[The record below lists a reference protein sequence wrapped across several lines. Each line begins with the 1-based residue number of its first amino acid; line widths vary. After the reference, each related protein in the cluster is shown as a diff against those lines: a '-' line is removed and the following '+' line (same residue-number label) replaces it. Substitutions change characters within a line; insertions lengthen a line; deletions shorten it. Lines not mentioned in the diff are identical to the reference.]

1 MVLEKAGEPLRLTE
15 LAVPTPGP
23 TQVLVDVHAC
33 AVCRTDLHVVDG
45 ELTQPKLPLIPGH
58 EIVGTVAHVGE
69 GVERFRIGERVGV
82 PWLGWTCSRCCYC
95 RNDQENLCDRAQFTG
110 YTLDG
115 GYAVGAD
122 VRTEQPRDSHAPL
135 VHVAARRTAAEVEAI
150 CAAVERAL
158 VEELDLADGN
168 VFVTV
173 RPVYAL
179 DETAGA

>member
-1 MVLEKAGEPLRLTE
+1 M
-15 LAVPTPGP
+15 
-23 TQVLVDVHAC
+23 
-33 AVCRTDLHVVDG
+33 
-45 ELTQPKLPLIPGH
+45 PLI
-58 EIVGTVAHVGE
+58 EIRALPQRSDGDIALVLRRVAADVAAA
-69 GVERFRIGERVGV
+69 
-82 PWLGWTCSRCCYC
+82 LGSRP
-95 RNDQENLCDRAQFTG
+95 EAVWVTWS
-110 YTLDG
+110 TLDG

-158 VEELDLADGN
+158 VEELDLAEGN